1 MSSSSNPSVSGSG
14 VTGSIQMSLLAF
26 DKIATIGVDGQL
38 YLDTYDPSF
47 NQWDAVAKCD
57 VSLNTIR
64 DMFIFHTDHID
75 VNDEIPEDI
84 RFYVDASY
92 IPQSLNLHTS
102 IVDNGAVLNV
112 TYGGNLLS
120 SSERVLAKDYIRHL
134 SQILFNTPFGVD
146 LFINEEDL
154 VNSVNTALNDTWE
167 SSCRADLECVSTQ
180 GTHANLQGNPDGASK
195 YLLANSEAEDLNY
208 ASKYNIC
215 RELFRMLVSRVPS
228 RFIPLSNLL
237 VGSTQKQNM
246 LQYEIDQ
253 NDINLYFLPLE
264 VGDQILMRVTIKPD
278 PTQSSFTGVSANDA
292 TIRANERAYIIA
304 LNLV

>member
-1 MSSSSNPSVSGSG
+1 MSNPVVSGSG
-14 VTGSIQMSLLAF
+14 VSGSIQMSLLAF
-26 DKIATIGVDGQL
+26 DKIVSIGVDGQL

-64 DMFIFHTDHID
+64 DMFIFHSDHID
-75 VNDEIPEDI
+75 VNDQIPEDI

-102 IVDNGAVLNV
+102 IVDNGAVLDMA
-112 TYGGNLLS
+112 YGSLLS
-120 SSERVLAKDYIRHL
+120 NSERVLAKDYIRHL

-154 VNSVNTALNDTWE
+154 VNSVNAALNDTWE
-167 SSCRADLECVSTQ
+167 TSCRVDLECVSTQ
-180 GTHANLQGNPDGASK
+180 GTHANLQGNPNGKSK
-195 YLLANSEAEDLNY
+195 YLLADNEADDVTY

-215 RELFRMLVSRVPS
+215 RELFRMLVSKVPS
-228 RFIPLSNLL
+228 RFVPLSNP
-237 VGSTQKQNM
+237 VGATQKQNM
-246 LQYEIDQ
+246 LQYEMDA
-253 NDINLYFLPLE
+253 NDINLYYLPLE
-264 VGDQILMRVTIKPD
+264 VGDQILMKVTIKPD

-292 TIRANERAYIIA
+292 TIRADERAYIIA